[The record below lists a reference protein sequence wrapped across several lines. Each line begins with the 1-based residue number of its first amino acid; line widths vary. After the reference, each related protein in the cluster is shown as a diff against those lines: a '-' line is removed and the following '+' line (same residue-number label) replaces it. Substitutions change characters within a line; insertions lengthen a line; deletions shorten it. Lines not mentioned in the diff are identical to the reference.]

1 MSFSNLNVCKNV
13 GQEGRG
19 AVGLI
24 QKWSD
29 VFLVYDLVR
38 FLFSRVF
45 VFFYAKGCEFTGVL

>member
-24 QKWSD
+24 RKWSD

-45 VFFYAKGCEFTGVL
+45 VFFLR